1 VKIRAGDRVEERR
14 LDSITGEAVRI
25 PDDEGTVHLQFR
37 RHAGCPYC
45 NLHLRSIAA
54 RYDEIRAA
62 SVREV
67 ILFHSSAADLLAY
80 NEKVP
85 FPVVG
90 DPDKRLYREFG
101 VEAKV
106 SALLDPRAWLP
117 ALRGLATKRRLLAGD
132 QRSGHL
138 GLPADFLIGSDGTVV
153 ACKYGRH
160 AYDQWTVDELLALAV
175 SASP

>member
-1 VKIRAGDRVEERR
+1 VIIEAGDHIAERR
-14 LDSITGEAVRI
+14 LDSITGDAVRI
-25 PDDEGTVHLQFR
+25 PDAEGSVHLQFR

-54 RYDEIRAA
+54 RYDEIQAA
-62 SVREV
+62 GVREV
-67 ILFHSSAADLLAY
+67 IVFHSSAEDLLAY
-80 NEKVP
+80 NEEVP
-85 FPVVG
+85 FPVVA

-101 VEAKV
+101 VEAKA

-132 QRSGHL
+132 HRSGHL
-138 GLPADFLIGSDGTVV
+138 GLPADLLIAADGTVL
-153 ACKYGRH
+153 ASKYGQH

-175 SASP
+175 SA